1 MGDAVVLRKEVFMQA
16 RILGALCCALCMCT
30 VFASPVAADEVA
42 VKGRQILETNK
53 AAVVTILL
61 VLKQK
66 VSFPGSPSRDSESI
80 VEATGTVISPDG
92 LTVVSLSLTDPTSLL
107 DKMMAGTPQAGRFKM
122 ETELRDAKILL
133 GDGTEIPAEIIL
145 RDKDLDMAFVRPL
158 EKQETPFAYI
168 DISDPGE
175 PDYLDQVISLNRM
188 GKVAGRAYSAS
199 VERIDAIVRKPRTFY
214 IPGKDATSTGLGS
227 PAFTIDGDF
236 IGVFLIRAIKNTGGG
251 GSRSMFGGSS
261 SNITTVILPAI
272 DIAEAAEQ
280 APPFED

>member
-1 MGDAVVLRKEVFMQA
+1 MHS
-16 RILGALCCALCMCT
+16 RILGALCCALCLCA
-30 VFASPVAADEVA
+30 VFAPVVAADEVA
-42 VKGRQILETNK
+42 VKGRKILEANK

-66 VSFPGSPSRDSESI
+66 VSFPGRPSQDSESK
-80 VEATGTVISPDG
+80 VEATGTVISPEG

-107 DKMMAGTPQAGRFKM
+107 EKMMAGTAQAGQLKM
-122 ETELRDAKILL
+122 ETELRDAKIML

-158 EKQETPFAYI
+158 EKQDAPFAYI
-168 DISDPGE
+168 DISEPGE

-214 IPGKDATSTGLGS
+214 IPGRDATSTGLGS

-236 IGVFLIRAIKNTGGG
+236 IGVFLIRAIKSTGG
-251 GSRSMFGGSS
+251 GSRGMFGGSS
-261 SNITTVILPAI
+261 DNIATVILPAI
-272 DIAEAAEQ
+272 DIADAAEQ
-280 APPFED
+280 APPFE